1 MLFNDDGIM
10 EFSLVKLIHTS
21 SCYVMLVL
29 TNKYII
35 LKNIM
40 ILLLNVYQPIVAYTY
55 AQHIL

>member
-40 ILLLNVYQPIVAYTY
+40 I
-55 AQHIL
+55 